1 MRGVHCSS
9 KSTDSSVIQKWSIP
23 CVILAK
29 SPLNVSVL
37 ICKTGTAVSTSW
49 HGNESHVYHQHSA
62 QPPRISA
69 EQSHYPCCL
78 NGTSICSSQ
87 GLPRNYLI
95 SIRKLPWLLR
105 GEEPARSARDAGSI
119 PGSRRALGRGNGNPL
134 QYYSCLG
141 NPIPRGAWWA
151 IVHRVTKSRS
161 RLGD

>member
-1 MRGVHCSS
+1 MSVF
-9 KSTDSSVIQKWSIP
+9 SSVRLAQQCLPLGMEMRLTSIT
-23 CVILAK
+23 CVK
-29 SPLNVSVL
+29 
-37 ICKTGTAVSTSW
+37 C
-49 HGNESHVYHQHSA
+49 QHSA

-105 GEEPARSARDAGSI
+105 GEEPARSARDAGSV

-134 QYYSCLG
+134 QYYSCLE
-141 NPIPRGAWWA
+141 NPIDRRAWWA
-151 IVHRVTKSRS
+151 TVHSITKS
-161 RLGD
+161 